1 MCSSH
6 WRENGGLSA
15 GAHARSRGHWQD
27 QIAAFKCCCESERC
41 NQSMWHSS
49 PEPHRSSSLSDMI
62 VLHVAA
68 DICRVFNLEV
78 TLSVYRV
85 IGRDHA
91 SCEMVNS
98 ERFTATCRGEL
109 LLKPW
114 RSCAGAPCSHPLYVN
129 VCKTLTISG
138 LSGHGSVKFTV
149 FAKPGPQPNSPG
161 ERERAT

>member
-1 MCSSH
+1 
-6 WRENGGLSA
+6 
-15 GAHARSRGHWQD
+15 
-27 QIAAFKCCCESERC
+27 
-41 NQSMWHSS
+41 
-49 PEPHRSSSLSDMI
+49 MI

-149 FAKPGPQPNSPG
+149 FAKPGLQPNSPG